1 MELIKDVIKLDN
13 RIDFGRFQTFI
24 ESEALVPDK
33 KSDVYDIVKTEGYI
47 ALKKIEISDG
57 KMVCRGSFNY
67 KYTWINFFKYSS
79 FCYNLFSPLV
89 IL

>member
-57 KMVCRGSFNY
+57 KMV
-67 KYTWINFFKYSS
+67 
-79 FCYNLFSPLV
+79 
-89 IL
+89 